1 MKFLFAVT
9 DFDMGGITSSLKN
22 LSDELILRG
31 HNVAILNLPMN
42 KEFPVKFN
50 PKIEFIEINGLSQY
64 WNIGIGDFKNAKG
77 IKKIF
82 LLFFGVLKKILCRFG
97 LWEKFIFAGLPKI
110 ECDVSIAYRQSSI
123 CYYLIKYKT
132 TAKSTIAFIHSEIE
146 LGCAAWLPPLRYID
160 HIACVSDAW
169 SKSFSE
175 SFPQYKNKVS
185 TVYNLFDADSIIEKG
200 KGQNPYTD
208 DGCFNIVTV
217 ARLEKMQKRVE
228 KIPEILKGL
237 MEKSNKKVHWYLV
250 GGGQDKELVEA
261 NIKKYGVEE
270 NITLTGAKE
279 NPYPY
284 IKNAD
289 LFVLISSWESYGMV
303 LVESLILGTPV
314 LSTEYPA
321 VYEIIDDKKN
331 GIITKSNM
339 ESVIAGITELL
350 ETPDVYENIKK
361 NCKEYHYSSDTAYNQ
376 LMDLV

>member
-1 MKFLFAVT
+1 MKFLFVVT

-22 LSDELILRG
+22 LSDELILKG
-31 HNVAILNLPMN
+31 HEVSIVNLPMN
-42 KEFPVKFN
+42 KDFPVKFN
-50 PKIEFIEINGLSQY
+50 SKVEFIEIKGLSRY
-64 WNIGIGDFKNAKG
+64 WNIGIGEFKKAKG
-77 IKKIF
+77 IKKPFWLIAG
-82 LLFFGVLKKILCRFG
+82 LFKKTLVKFG
-97 LWEKFIFAGLPKI
+97 LWEKFVFANMPKI
-110 ECDVSIAYRQSSI
+110 ECDAAIAYRQSSI

-146 LGCAAWLPPLRYID
+146 LGWEAWLPPLKYID

-169 SKSFSE
+169 SKAFAE
-175 SFPQYKNKVS
+175 RYPQYKNKVS
-185 TVYNLFDADSIIEKG
+185 TVYNLFDAKSIIEKG

-208 DGCFNIVTV
+208 DDGFKIVTV
-217 ARLEKMQKRVE
+217 ARLEKGQKRVD
-228 KIPEILKGL
+228 KIPEIVKSIK
-237 MEKSNKKVHWYLV
+237 EKSNKKISWYLI
-250 GGGQDKELVEA
+250 GDGPDRELVKE

-270 NITLTGAKE
+270 NVILAGAKE

-321 VYEIIDDKKN
+321 VHEIIDNGKN
-331 GIITKSNM
+331 GIIAKNDID
-339 ESVIAGITELL
+339 SVVSEIIKLIEAPEIYERIKDNCL
-350 ETPDVYENIKK
+350 EYNYSPDI
-361 NCKEYHYSSDTAYNQ
+361 AYNQ

>member
-50 PKIEFIEINGLSQY
+50 PAIKFIEIDGISRY
-64 WNIGIGDFKNAKG
+64 WNIGIGDFKKAKG

-82 LLFFGVLKKILCRFG
+82 WLFFGVLKKILCKLG
-97 LWEKFIFAGLPKI
+97 LWEKLIFANLPKI

-146 LGCAAWLPPLRYID
+146 LGWASWLPPLRYID

-169 SKSFSE
+169 SKAFAE
-175 SFPQYKNKVS
+175 KFPQYKNKVS
-185 TVYNLFDADSIIEKG
+185 TVYNLFDAESIVEKG
-200 KGQNPYTD
+200 KEQNPYPD
-208 DGCFNIVTV
+208 EDVFRIVTV

-228 KIPEILKGL
+228 KIPEILQKL
-237 MEKSNKKVHWYLV
+237 IEKSNKRIHWYLV
-250 GGGQDKELVEA
+250 GDGPDKGLVET

-314 LSTEYPA
+314 LSTDYPA
-321 VYEIIDDKKN
+321 VYEIIDDKKT
-331 GIITKSNM
+331 GIITGNNI
-339 ESVIAGITELL
+339 ESVTLGLTELL
-350 ETPDVYENIKK
+350 EKPDVYEKLKK
-361 NCKEYHYSSDTAYNQ
+361 NCKEYKYSSDVAYNQ